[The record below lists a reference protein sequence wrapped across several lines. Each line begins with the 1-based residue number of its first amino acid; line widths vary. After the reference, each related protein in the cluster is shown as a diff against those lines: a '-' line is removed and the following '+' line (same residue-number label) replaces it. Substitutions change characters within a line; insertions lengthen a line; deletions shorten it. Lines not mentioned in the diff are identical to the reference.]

1 MLEPRLLKW
10 ALQALRLFGSTH
22 SFSVL
27 NYHRVMPAT
36 DLSNEQALSP
46 ELFSRQLAV
55 LKQYFCVLSLPD
67 AMARARLQQLPKNT
81 VVITIDD
88 GFADCYDFVFPLL
101 QQHQLTAT
109 FFISTAGLEQGYLWE
124 NQISQAIS
132 QAPVSLKSVKM
143 CEQEFSLA
151 SEDERRHSL
160 LQLLELVKYQ
170 PLTERQ
176 HSIDALL
183 AQTGQ
188 PVMQHQFVTEPQL
201 QLMHQ
206 AGMTI
211 GAHTVHHPI
220 LALETDEQARDEIAQ
235 SKARLEQITGSPI
248 AYFAYPNGK
257 FGVDFTDSHCDIVQQ
272 LGFTAAFS
280 TDWGVADLAQSC
292 PYRLRRFTPW
302 DKDPLRFGLRL
313 MLNQLADR
321 SQLTIFKRRVR
332 QDANAS

>member
-1 MLEPRLLKW
+1 MLQPRLLKW

-46 ELFSRQLAV
+46 ELFSRQLAI
-55 LKQYFCVLSLPD
+55 LKQYFCVLPLPE
-67 AMARARLQQLPKNT
+67 AMARAQQQQLPKNT

-101 QQHQLTAT
+101 QQHQLSAT

-124 NQISQAIS
+124 NQISQAIC
-132 QAPVSLKSVKM
+132 QAPVSLKSVKV
-143 CEQEFSLA
+143 CAQEFSLA
-151 SEDERRHSL
+151 SEEERRHSL
-160 LQLLELVKYQ
+160 TQLLELVKYQ
-170 PLTERQ
+170 SLSGRQ
-176 HSIDALL
+176 QSIDALL

-188 PVMQHQFVTEPQL
+188 PVMQHQFVTEQQL

-220 LALETDEQARDEIAQ
+220 LALESDEQALQEIAQ

-248 AYFAYPNGK
+248 EYFAYPNGK
-257 FGVDFTDSHCDIVQQ
+257 FGVDFTGNHCDMVQQ
-272 LGFTAAFS
+272 LGFSAAFS
-280 TDWGVADLAQSC
+280 TDWGVADFTHSC
-292 PYRLRRFTPW
+292 LFRLKRFTPW
-302 DKDPLRFGLRL
+302 DKDPVRFGLRL

-321 SQLTIFKRRVR
+321 SHFTFFKRRVR
-332 QDANAS
+332 QDANVS